1 VASNRRRSIKSL
13 GKVVSNIDARLRYL
27 QKRPAPRRIAKRVVT
42 TRNIVK
48 NAVTTVEIA
57 PDAVTT
63 VEIAPD
69 AVTPAELAPNAV
81 TNEAIAP
88 GAVTDT
94 ELADGAG
101 GAKTYRQDTQPAT
114 GYEGDLWFD
123 TDDDNKLYTYTGS
136 AWSSV
141 RDLGIAAAQ
150 TAASAAQTTADGKN
164 KVYRQTAEP
173 TGGTYAEG
181 DLWFDTDDN
190 NKIYRRT
197 GSVWTAVT
205 LGGEALANINAN
217 KITAGSI
224 DASVITVSN
233 LDAGNITTGTIAAS
247 RITSTSISAANITA
261 AQITSGE
268 ISSARITTSS
278 ISAASINADN
288 ITAGRIY
295 AGDVEIGND
304 VGPGGGHY
312 GVSLSSSD
320 FNNIFIR
327 RSDGVY
333 FFRCGLGTANS
344 IDFNSLGGLNIVG
357 SITGASTV
365 LIGNATSAGY
375 LYINEGARM
384 IVNGVRFQN
393 RNYSGWDGA
402 FYPYYDDTY
411 DLGIGASSSGAGDAF
426 MWQDIRYRGTLT
438 DFSDRRM
445 KLDIKESPLGLQFID
460 ALKPVSYRKAV
471 RKKEATLDESGSPI
485 RNDDDSIVYEELEG
499 VRTHYGLIAQDV
511 RAALESIGVDP
522 GTFAPWRLEHLDDP
536 DSMQSLGY
544 IGFIAPMIKAIQE
557 LSAKVKELESNK

>member
-1 VASNRRRSIKSL
+1 MQS
-13 GKVVSNIDARLRYL
+13 RLRFV
-27 QKRPAPRRIAKRVVT
+27 QKRPAPRRVGRRVVSSI
-42 TRNIVK
+42 NIRR
-48 NAVTTVEIA
+48 
-57 PDAVTT
+57 
-63 VEIAPD
+63 D
-69 AVTPAELAPNAV
+69 AVTPIELAPDSVTPEALAPNAV
-81 TNEAIAP
+81 TADAIAP
-88 GAVTDT
+88 GTIT
-94 ELADGAG
+94 NEELAPGTG
-101 GAKTYRQDTQPAT
+101 GNDTSYSGSAPADPSI
-114 GYEGDLWFD
+114 GDVWFD
-123 TDDDNKLYTYTGS
+123 TGDSLKLKRWDGTNWVS
-136 AWSSV
+136 M

-150 TAASAAQTTADGKN
+150 AGADAASTAATAAQTTANSKN

-197 GSVWTAVT
+197 GTAWTAVQ

-233 LDAGNITTGTIAAS
+233 LDAGNLTAGTIAAS

-261 AQITSGE
+261 AQITSGA
-268 ISSARITTSS
+268 ISSARITSDS

-295 AGDVEIGND
+295 AADVEIGND
-304 VGPGGGHY
+304 VGPGSGHY

-327 RSDGVY
+327 RNDGVY

-344 IDFNSLGGLNIVG
+344 IDFNSIGGLNIVG

-375 LYINEGARM
+375 LYINDGARM
-384 IVNGVRFQN
+384 IVNGLRFQN
-393 RNYSGWDGA
+393 RQHSGWDGA
-402 FYPYYDDTY
+402 FYPYYDNTY
-411 DLGIGASSSGAGDAF
+411 DLGIGESSSGAGDAY

-438 DFSDRRM
+438 DFSDKRM
-445 KLDIKESPLGLQFID
+445 KLDIKESPLGLQFIN

-471 RKKEATLDESGSPI
+471 RKKEAILDESGNPI